1 VIIALIANGV
11 LDCVLLTKTVI
22 HHRTGLSTFA
32 VTVAAVIAH
41 RARRRFVNTGRR
53 VAPKTRKAQIA

>member
-1 VIIALIANGV
+1 VIIALILNGA
-11 LDCVLLTKTVI
+11 LDAVLLAKTVI
-22 HHRTGLSTFA
+22 HHRSGLSA
-32 VTVAAVIAH
+32 VAVSVGVAIAH